1 MQQHPA
7 HRCDDV
13 PARVRMP
20 LRPKHHQHTS
30 WHFLLLP
37 CAFGALSKL
46 GVCGGNM
53 QRNAVVVVAD
63 KTSLKRPFI
72 FACAV
77 NMALCFFM
85 LTMTAVGHRD
95 LLQAGQLVSNVSVVI
110 LYILEIACLLMSVLG
125 VFGACTGRRWCLI
138 LFAAG
143 MAAASQTIIVK
154 TALSYQDIYET
165 GVAREESKLLSM
177 MPLSAT
183 SKVNR
188 TLLHSIQAH
197 VSMWHSSSI
206 QYIPISINKWSVCA
220 HQFKCCGLI
229 EGYKDWGTAIPA
241 SCHCQSP
248 GKCIRLRGSATLGAP
263 KNQYVY
269 QEACLPIY
277 VSALKRAFSLAMG
290 IKFGSG
296 VLWAVLLVMSLKLMV
311 QMKRKQEF
319 MALLQSN
326 RYVPG
331 AF

>member
-1 MQQHPA
+1 
-7 HRCDDV
+7 
-13 PARVRMP
+13 
-20 LRPKHHQHTS
+20 
-30 WHFLLLP
+30 
-37 CAFGALSKL
+37 
-46 GVCGGNM
+46 M
-53 QRNAVVVVAD
+53 QRNTVVVVAD

-72 FACAV
+72 FACVV
-77 NMALCFFM
+77 NMAPCFIM
-85 LTMTAVGHRD
+85 LTMTAAAHRD
-95 LLQAGQLVSNVSVVI
+95 LLQAGQLVSNASVVI
-110 LYILEIACLLMSVLG
+110 LYILETACLLLSLLG
-125 VFGACTGRRWCLI
+125 VYGAFRGKRWCLI

-177 MPLSAT
+177 MPLSAP

-197 VSMWHSSSI
+197 
-206 QYIPISINKWSVCA
+206 
-220 HQFKCCGLI
+220 
-229 EGYKDWGTAIPA
+229 
-241 SCHCQSP
+241 
-248 GKCIRLRGSATLGAP
+248 IRLRGSATLGAP

-277 VSALKRAFSLAMG
+277 VSALKRGFSLEMG

-296 VLWAVLLVMSLKLMV
+296 VFWAVLMVMSLKLMV

>member
-1 MQQHPA
+1 
-7 HRCDDV
+7 
-13 PARVRMP
+13 MP
-20 LRPKHHQHTS
+20 LRPKHHEHAS
-30 WHFLLLP
+30 LAVLLLP

-46 GVCGGNM
+46 GVCGGGGGGGDM

-110 LYILEIACLLMSVLG
+110 LYILEIACLLLSVLG

-197 VSMWHSSSI
+197 
-206 QYIPISINKWSVCA
+206 
-220 HQFKCCGLI
+220 FKCCGLV

-241 SCHCQSP
+241 SCHCHSP

-269 QEACLPIY
+269 QEACLQIY

-296 VLWAVLLVMSLKLMV
+296 VFWAVLLVMSLKLMV

>member
-1 MQQHPA
+1 
-7 HRCDDV
+7 
-13 PARVRMP
+13 MP
-20 LRPKHHQHTS
+20 FRPKHHQYS
-30 WHFLLLP
+30 SFPVLLLP

-53 QRNAVVVVAD
+53 QRNTVVVVAD

-85 LTMTAVGHRD
+85 LTIAHRD
-95 LLQAGQLVSNVSVVI
+95 LLPAGQLVSYVSVVI
-110 LYILEIACLLMSVLG
+110 LYILEVVCLLLSALG

-143 MAAASQTIIVK
+143 MAAASQTIIVQ

-165 GVAREESKLLSM
+165 GVAKEESKLLSM
-177 MPLSAT
+177 MPLSVP

-197 VSMWHSSSI
+197 
-206 QYIPISINKWSVCA
+206 
-220 HQFKCCGLI
+220 FKCCGLI
-229 EGYKDWGTAIPA
+229 EGYKDWGTTIPA

-263 KNQYVY
+263 KNRYVY

-277 VSALKRAFSLAMG
+277 VSVLKRAFSLSMG

-296 VLWAVLLVMSLKLMV
+296 VFWAVLLVMSLQLMV
-311 QMKRKQEF
+311 QMKRKKEF

>member
-1 MQQHPA
+1 
-7 HRCDDV
+7 
-13 PARVRMP
+13 
-20 LRPKHHQHTS
+20 
-30 WHFLLLP
+30 
-37 CAFGALSKL
+37 
-46 GVCGGNM
+46 M
-53 QRNAVVVVAD
+53 QRNTVVVVAD

-72 FACAV
+72 FACVV
-77 NMALCFFM
+77 NMAPCFIM
-85 LTMTAVGHRD
+85 LTMTAAAHRD
-95 LLQAGQLVSNVSVVI
+95 LLQAGQLVSNASVVI
-110 LYILEIACLLMSVLG
+110 LYILETACLLLSLLG
-125 VFGACTGRRWCLI
+125 VYGAFRGKRWCLI

-177 MPLSAT
+177 MPLSAP

-197 VSMWHSSSI
+197 
-206 QYIPISINKWSVCA
+206 
-220 HQFKCCGLI
+220 FKCCGLI
-229 EGYKDWGTAIPA
+229 EGYKDWGASIPA

-277 VSALKRAFSLAMG
+277 VSALKRGFSLEMG

-296 VLWAVLLVMSLKLMV
+296 VFWAVLMVMSLKLMV

>member
-1 MQQHPA
+1 
-7 HRCDDV
+7 
-13 PARVRMP
+13 MP
-20 LRPKHHQHTS
+20 FRPKHHQHAS
-30 WHFLLLP
+30 LPVLLLP

-46 GVCGGNM
+46 GVCGGGDM

-95 LLQAGQLVSNVSVVI
+95 LLQAGQLVSNASVVI
-110 LYILEIACLLMSVLG
+110 LYILEITCLLLSVLG

-197 VSMWHSSSI
+197 
-206 QYIPISINKWSVCA
+206 
-220 HQFKCCGLI
+220 FKCCGLI

-296 VLWAVLLVMSLKLMV
+296 VFWAVLLVMSLKLMV

>member
-1 MQQHPA
+1 
-7 HRCDDV
+7 
-13 PARVRMP
+13 MP
-20 LRPKHHQHTS
+20 LRPKHHEHAS
-30 WHFLLLP
+30 LAVLLLP

-46 GVCGGNM
+46 GVCGGGGGGGDM

-110 LYILEIACLLMSVLG
+110 LYILEIACLLLSVLG

-154 TALSYQDIYET
+154 TALSYQDIYE
-165 GVAREESKLLSM
+165 
-177 MPLSAT
+177 
-183 SKVNR
+183 
-188 TLLHSIQAH
+188 
-197 VSMWHSSSI
+197 
-206 QYIPISINKWSVCA
+206 
-220 HQFKCCGLI
+220 FKCCGLV

-241 SCHCQSP
+241 SCHCHSP

-269 QEACLPIY
+269 QEACLQIY

-296 VLWAVLLVMSLKLMV
+296 VFWAVLLVMSLKLMV